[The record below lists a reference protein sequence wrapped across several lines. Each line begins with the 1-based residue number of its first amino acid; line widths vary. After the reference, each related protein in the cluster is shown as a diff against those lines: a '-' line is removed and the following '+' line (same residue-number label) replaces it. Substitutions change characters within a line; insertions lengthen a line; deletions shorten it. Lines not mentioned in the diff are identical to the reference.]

1 MEKQSEKLKIASGMR
16 PTGKLHLGHYIGVLK
31 NWVKLQDEFDC
42 HYFVADWHA
51 LTTKYDDTADLRQ
64 NTIDVVIDWLASGI
78 DPGKST
84 IYVQSLVPEIAELHI
99 YFSMITPQHLIERNP
114 NFKDMLKMSQ
124 FHGDKYKV
132 NVISKDPVII
142 NIDDITTY
150 KMGPANNN
158 NLTYGL
164 MGYPVL
170 QAADI
175 LIVNASC
182 VPVGKDQVAHVEM
195 TRDIARRFNNIYK
208 TDFFNEP
215 VPKLTE
221 VPLLYGL
228 DGQKMGKS
236 YNNDIKISDDEE
248 TTTKKIMRAVTDPSR
263 IRKDDLGHTDKCEV
277 AFKYWQIFGDSETV
291 AAVKSECEKGARG
304 CADCKRQL
312 AAVINEKFAP
322 IREKRKYYEN
332 HLDEVIKIIEDG
344 SQKARVEAQK
354 VLKEVRKLVKMY

>member
-51 LTTKYDDTADLRQ
+51 LTTKYDDTNDLRQ
-64 NTIDVVIDWLASGI
+64 NTIDVVIDWLASGL
-78 DPGKST
+78 DPQKST
-84 IYVQSLVPEIAELHI
+84 IYVQSLVPEIAELNI
-99 YFSMITPQHLIERNP
+99 YFAMVTPQNWVERDP
-114 NFKDMLKMSQ
+114 TLKDLAKVLKTKEGANTQ
-124 FHGDKYKV
+124 
-132 NVISKDPVII
+132 IS
-142 NIDDITTY
+142 
-150 KMGPANNN
+150 
-158 NLTYGL
+158 YGL

-182 VPVGKDQVAHVEM
+182 VPVGKDQVAHVEI

-208 TDFFNEP
+208 TEFFNEP

-221 VPLLYGL
+221 VPLLCGL

-236 YNNDIKISDDEE
+236 CNNDIKISDNEE

-277 AFKYWQIFGDSETV
+277 AFKYWQIFGDSATV
-291 AAVKSECEKGARG
+291 STVKCECEKGARG
-304 CADCKRQL
+304 CADCKKQL
-312 AAVINEKFAP
+312 AAVINAQFAP

-332 HLDEVIKIIEDG
+332 HLDEVIKVIEDG
-344 SQKARVEAQK
+344 SQKARIEAQK
-354 VLKEVRKLVKMY
+354 VLKEVRKLVKIY

>member
-1 MEKQSEKLKIASGMR
+1 MENQSEKLKIASGMR
-16 PTGKLHLGHYIGVLK
+16 PTGKLHLGHYIGVLQ

-64 NTIDVVIDWLASGI
+64 NSIDVVIDWLSSGI
-78 DPGKST
+78 DPEKST
-84 IYVQSLVPEIAELHI
+84 IYVQSLVPEIAELNI
-99 YFSMITPQHLIERNP
+99 YFAMVTPQNWVERDP
-114 NFKDMLKMSQ
+114 TLKDLAKVLKTKEGANTQ
-124 FHGDKYKV
+124 
-132 NVISKDPVII
+132 IS
-142 NIDDITTY
+142 
-150 KMGPANNN
+150 
-158 NLTYGL
+158 YGL

-175 LIVNASC
+175 LVVNASC
-182 VPVGKDQVAHVEM
+182 VPVGKDQVAHVEI

-248 TTTKKIMRAVTDPSR
+248 MTTKKIMRAVTDPSR
-263 IRKDDLGHTDKCEV
+263 IRKDDLGHPDKCEV
-277 AFKYWQIFGDSETV
+277 AFKYWQIFGDSETI
-291 AAVKSECEKGARG
+291 ATVKSECEQGTRG
-304 CADCKRQL
+304 CADCKKQL

>member
-1 MEKQSEKLKIASGMR
+1 MTNGNKLKIASGMR
-16 PTGKLHLGHYIGVLK
+16 PTGKLHLGHYIGVLQ

-51 LTTKYDDTADLRQ
+51 LTTKYDDTNDLRQ
-64 NTIDVVIDWLASGI
+64 NTIDVVIDWLSSGI
-78 DPGKST
+78 DPEKST
-84 IYVQSLVPEIAELHI
+84 IYVQSLVPEIAELNI
-99 YFSMITPQHLIERNP
+99 YFGMVTPQNWVERDP
-114 NFKDMLKMSQ
+114 TLKDLAKVLKTKEGANTQ
-124 FHGDKYKV
+124 
-132 NVISKDPVII
+132 IS
-142 NIDDITTY
+142 
-150 KMGPANNN
+150 
-158 NLTYGL
+158 YGL

-175 LIVNASC
+175 LIVNASL
-182 VPVGKDQVAHVEM
+182 VPVGKDQVAHVEI

-291 AAVKSECEKGARG
+291 ATVKCECEKGARG
-304 CADCKRQL
+304 CADCKKQL
-312 AAVINEKFAP
+312 AAVINEQFAP
-322 IREKRKYYEN
+322 IRKKRKYYEN

-344 SQKARVEAQK
+344 SQKARIEAQK